1 MIVKTKYIGD
11 GQYAVYASDTFFQD
25 GTPGDATALP
35 YTLNADGE
43 KVYDLG
49 NHRYFLICGNNDSAC
64 HFNKIQ
70 LEYFK

>member
-1 MIVKTKYIGD
+1 MYVEASSYGSGTYS
-11 GQYAVYASDTFFQD
+11 VYASDTFFQD
-25 GTPGDATALP
+25 GLPGDATALS

-49 NHRYFLICGNNDSAC
+49 NHRYFLICGDNDSAF
-64 HFNKIQ
+64 HFNKIT